1 MLSVDGLFDTAAAG
15 NRGVKGR
22 AAVLSAPNGQFQIA
36 DVVLQEPRRDEV
48 LVRVV
53 GAGVC
58 HTDVVCKSAFPVPM
72 PIVLGHEGSGVVEA
86 VGADVR
92 SIKVGDHV
100 VLTFNS
106 CGSCPN
112 CAKAAPANCFN
123 FMPQNFGGAR
133 ADGSTP
139 MYLGEVSINSRFFG
153 QSSFATHVIATERN
167 AIVVPKSAP
176 LTDLGPLGCGIQTG
190 AGAILN
196 SLQVGKGDSVA
207 VFGGGAVG
215 LSAVMAAKIVGAAAI
230 VLVEPIAARR
240 ALALEIGA
248 THAIDPATSP
258 DVAQAVRDAAAGGV
272 THALDTTGI
281 PAVIGC
287 AGEVL
292 LPKGVLG
299 ALGFS
304 PPDAT
309 LPLNIMSLL
318 VRGIT
323 VKAIIEGDSKPHE
336 FIPRLV
342 QYHAEGKLPIERL
355 YKRYRLDEINEAFD
369 ATVNGGVIK
378 PLLVVSDV

>member
-1 MLSVDGLFDTAAAG
+1 MLNIDGLFDTAAAG
-15 NRGVKGR
+15 KRGVKGR
-22 AAVLSAPNGQFQIA
+22 AAVLSEANGRFQIA

-58 HTDVVCKSAFPVPM
+58 HTDVVCRSAFPVPM

-86 VGADVR
+86 VGSDVR
-92 SIKVGDHV
+92 NVKVGDHV

-106 CGSCPN
+106 CGTCPN
-112 CAKAAPANCFN
+112 CAKASPAYCFN
-123 FMPQNFGGAR
+123 FMPQNFGGMR
-133 ADGSTP
+133 TDGSTP
-139 MYLGEVSINSRFFG
+139 MYMGEAGINSRFFG
-153 QSSFATHVIATERN
+153 QSSFATHVIATGRN

-176 LTDLGPLGCGIQTG
+176 LADLGPLGCGIQTG

-196 SLQVGKGDSVA
+196 SLQVGKGDTAA

-215 LSAVMAAKIVGAAAI
+215 LSAVMAAKIAGASAI

-240 ALALEIGA
+240 SLALDVGA
-248 THAIDPATSP
+248 THVIDPATSP
-258 DVAQAVRDAAAGGV
+258 DVAQAVKDAAGGGV

-281 PAVIGC
+281 PAVIGS
-287 AGEVL
+287 AADTL

-304 PPDAT
+304 PPDAS

-342 QYHAEGKLPIERL
+342 QYHAEGRLPIERL
-355 YKRYRLDEINEAFD
+355 IKRYRLDEINEAFD
-369 ATVNGGVIK
+369 ATTNGEVIK
-378 PLLVVSDV
+378 PLLVASDV